1 MAFSVEIG
9 ERVTRQLAA
18 MDDFRH
24 ELLLLEMLSLAKEP
38 MDKGEQIDRDASVVR
53 RILGV
58 GSLGF
63 LMYEVDEAAQ
73 HVRVVDVLWHG

>member
-9 ERVTRQLAA
+9 ERVTRQLGV

-24 ELLLLEMLSLAKEP
+24 ELLLLEMLALSKDP
-38 MDKGEQIDRDASVVR
+38 MDKGEEIDRDGSVVR

-58 GSLGF
+58 GSIGF
-63 LMYEVDEAAQ
+63 LVYEVDVVAE
-73 HVRVVDVLWHG
+73 HVRVADVLWQ

>member
-24 ELLLLEMLSLAKEP
+24 ELLLLEMLSLSKDP
-38 MDKGEQIDRDASVVR
+38 MGKGEEVDRDGSVVR
-53 RILGV
+53 RILGI
-58 GSLGF
+58 GSIGF
-63 LMYEVDEAAQ
+63 LMYDVDVVAE
-73 HVRVVDVLWHG
+73 HVRVVDVLWQ